1 MSASSSAWMTVFSSI
16 PFSRSSPRMCS
27 MISCDIAL
35 LLLLVDQVAPDDLVV
50 RDLDGVV
57 ARTDDDG
64 LLSGADDLAL
74 ELLAL
79 GRAKGEGAPD
89 RVAEVLGGADRA
101 LDPRRGDVDRVLA
114 QVLPQHVGDAR
125 AERVVDSLGVIDED
139 GEPLGVR
146 QLDGEHFDARQGRL
160 YFPSDLLLL
169 CLILL
174 SVRSQFVPAS

>member
-1 MSASSSAWMTVFSSI
+1 
-16 PFSRSSPRMCS
+16 

-74 ELLAL
+74 ELLRSAC
-79 GRAKGEGAPD
+79 EGDGAAD
-89 RVAEVLGGADRA
+89 RVAEVLGRADGA

-114 QVLPQHVGDAR
+114 QVLAQHVGDAR
-125 AERVVDSLGVIDED
+125 AERVIDSSAWSTKTVNRSG
-139 GEPLGVR
+139 
-146 QLDGEHFDARQGRL
+146 FDSSTASTSTPGRAVSTSRPIC
-160 YFPSDLLLL
+160 FV
-169 CLILL
+169 
-174 SVRSQFVPAS
+174 SVRSFSCVVLNRDSLNKNGRSAPISYSW